1 MWHFSD
7 KIYPQSLN
15 FHLFLL
21 EIQVVLAYRILKGS
35 GNVGGQNGREVH
47 LKEM

>member
-7 KIYPQSLN
+7 KIHPQSLN

-21 EIQVVLAYRILKGS
+21 EIQVVLVYRILKGS
-35 GNVGGQNGREVH
+35 GDVDEQNGREVE
-47 LKEM
+47 LNEM